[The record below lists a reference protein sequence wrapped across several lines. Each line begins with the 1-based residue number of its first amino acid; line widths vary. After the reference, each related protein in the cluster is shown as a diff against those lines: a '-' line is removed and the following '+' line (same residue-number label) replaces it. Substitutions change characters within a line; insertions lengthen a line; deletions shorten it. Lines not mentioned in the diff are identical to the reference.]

1 MAFIHP
7 KQHPDL
13 NLPALGSIVS
23 VRTIDTTLDM
33 FCKTLPFLSPVIQGH
48 EFINFPTLAFLIE
61 NKALGKRVLFVESFM
76 AGMRVE
82 KGVDELLVEAGIE
95 LESVDSIIRRL
106 VSKKSHLKLAIG

>member
-13 NLPALGSIVS
+13 NLPLSSSIVS
-23 VRTIDTTLDM
+23 VRAIDTTLDM
-33 FCKTLPFLSPVIQGH
+33 FCKTFPFLSPVIPGH

-61 NKALGKRVLFVESFM
+61 NKALDKRVLFDVGGRKDYWNYAPHTLGLLRASS

-82 KGVDELLVEAGIE
+82 
-95 LESVDSIIRRL
+95 
-106 VSKKSHLKLAIG
+106 

>member
-61 NKALGKRVLFVESFM
+61 NKALGKRVLFDVD
-76 AGMRVE
+76 GR
-82 KGVDELLVEAGIE
+82 KGYWNYAPHTRGLVRASWQG
-95 LESVDSIIRRL
+95 
-106 VSKKSHLKLAIG
+106 

>member
-1 MAFIHP
+1 
-7 KQHPDL
+7 
-13 NLPALGSIVS
+13 
-23 VRTIDTTLDM
+23 
-33 FCKTLPFLSPVIQGH
+33 
-48 EFINFPTLAFLIE
+48 
-61 NKALGKRVLFVESFM
+61 M